1 MSEDL
6 RHYNFNILARKFN
19 VQYDKSQQYFGAKI
33 QSTSQLNRTSFC
45 QTNIYVLVQS
55 IEPQNSWF
63 RSSTS
68 WRAAG
73 FFRRSL
79 TTFHGVL

>member
-33 QSTSQLNRTSFC
+33 QSTSK
-45 QTNIYVLVQS
+45 
-55 IEPQNSWF
+55 
-63 RSSTS
+63 
-68 WRAAG
+68 
-73 FFRRSL
+73 
-79 TTFHGVL
+79 